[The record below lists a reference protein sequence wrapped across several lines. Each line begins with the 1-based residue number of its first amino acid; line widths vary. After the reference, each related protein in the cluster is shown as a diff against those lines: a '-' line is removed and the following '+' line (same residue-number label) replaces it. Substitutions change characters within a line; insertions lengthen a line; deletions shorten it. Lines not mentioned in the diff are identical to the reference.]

1 MGSDQNTSTFRGYH
15 QNFMFISSRHK
26 ILSRTKYLGS
36 ERAGCQQQGWMIC
49 PPPLE
54 DVGLP

>member
-1 MGSDQNTSTFRGYH
+1 ML
-15 QNFMFISSRHK
+15 I
-26 ILSRTKYLGS
+26 ILVMKSCLAQKYLGS

-54 DVGLP
+54 DAGLP